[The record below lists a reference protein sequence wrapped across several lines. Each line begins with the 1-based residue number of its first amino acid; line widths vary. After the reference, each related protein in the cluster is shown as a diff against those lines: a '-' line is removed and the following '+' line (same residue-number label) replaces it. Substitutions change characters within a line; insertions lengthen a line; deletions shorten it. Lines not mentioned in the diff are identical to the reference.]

1 MGDTVTW
8 TNFVPPAGRVTL
20 VAFNVLGRFPSVG
33 AGPVALV
40 FTVRVPVNPFRLVR
54 VTLTNPVLPCG
65 TEREVGG
72 TGTAEIVKSGM
83 VVEPYCPLL
92 VT

>member
-1 MGDTVTW
+1 MGETVTW

-40 FTVRVPVNPFRLVR
+40 FKFTAPVNPFRLVR
-54 VTLTNPVLPCG
+54 VTLTSPVLPWG
-65 TEREVGG
+65 TEREEGG
-72 TGTAEIVKSGM
+72 TGTAEIVKSAM
-83 VVEPYCPLL
+83 VVEP
-92 VT
+92 